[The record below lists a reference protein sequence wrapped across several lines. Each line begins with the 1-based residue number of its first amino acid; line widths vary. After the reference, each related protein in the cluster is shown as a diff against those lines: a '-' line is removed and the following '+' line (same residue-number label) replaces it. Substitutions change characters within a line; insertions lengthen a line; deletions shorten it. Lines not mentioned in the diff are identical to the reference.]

1 MRVRGSRQS
10 HINAVPKKYSN
21 SQIRRNRK
29 NYKIVLTTKDKT
41 SDSRKKENFLI
52 KAEGISDFIL
62 RLRKGAEF
70 CQFSKL
76 KESTDPTEDM
86 ITMSLIAGLHD
97 SESKKRL
104 LEKIGHSEPSVD
116 EIKEFVQNMEQ
127 LKSFIN
133 KNATLAESE
142 EDNKEL
148 HYIRREQKSITKCK
162 FCGSDHARGKCPA
175 FGKKCLNCSKPNHF
189 AIVCLSAQN
198 KQSKQVNSV
207 IESSTELDIGS
218 IFVVNS
224 CHKELVSCLINS
236 NKIQMQIDTGADVSI
251 ISSKLWKDLG
261 EPKLKHH
268 NMKLTAYDGH
278 IMKCLGY
285 FTAEVETEKRIHAI
299 KLTVIESEKSYGLL
313 GQDIIEDTKTINSAT
328 AKNKSSDFL
337 PVIRG
342 VQAKMELL
350 KDANNFFCRARPV
363 PLALESKVNAELLRL
378 EEMGIISPCRDPVA
392 NCSPVVWIKKD
403 NGELRMCV
411 DFKVHVNRKIKTET
425 YPLPN
430 IETIFARMKN
440 AKRFAKIDLK
450 SAYWQIELDNNARQL
465 SIINTSKGLFYVN
478 RLQLGMKNSSSIF
491 QRTMEDILADI
502 KGILIYQDDILVFGE
517 NDEALKND

>member
-1 MRVRGSRQS
+1 MASRAGFPVLDLTNADQCQTWMMAFS
-10 HINAVPKKYSN
+10 AMIRINKWVDSDKQNAITDNFIAVCGFEALGKVISMLSPRNIQTVKYEEIERTIKSFLQPKTRLV
-21 SQIRRNRK
+21 IAERNK
-29 NYKIVLTTKDKT
+29 FFSLKQ
-41 SDSRKKENFLI
+41 KES
-52 KAEGISDFIL
+52 EGISDFIL

-133 KNATLAESE
+133 KNVTLAESE

-285 FTAEVETEKRIHAI
+285 FTAEV
-299 KLTVIESEKSYGLL
+299 
-313 GQDIIEDTKTINSAT
+313 
-328 AKNKSSDFL
+328 
-337 PVIRG
+337 
-342 VQAKMELL
+342 
-350 KDANNFFCRARPV
+350 
-363 PLALESKVNAELLRL
+363 
-378 EEMGIISPCRDPVA
+378 
-392 NCSPVVWIKKD
+392 
-403 NGELRMCV
+403 
-411 DFKVHVNRKIKTET
+411 
-425 YPLPN
+425 
-430 IETIFARMKN
+430 
-440 AKRFAKIDLK
+440 
-450 SAYWQIELDNNARQL
+450 
-465 SIINTSKGLFYVN
+465 
-478 RLQLGMKNSSSIF
+478 
-491 QRTMEDILADI
+491 
-502 KGILIYQDDILVFGE
+502 
-517 NDEALKND
+517 